1 MTPLQTVVG
10 TEKRSWDWMEEK
22 IKVKHLKEGFRN
34 GADGGPS
41 SYPGVFGAELQNA
54 IESAGGDDEKLID
67 RPEQT
72 MFGLAMVGGG
82 RVYGQAQLY
91 GKLTISGY

>member
-1 MTPLQTVVG
+1 
-10 TEKRSWDWMEEK
+10 MEEK
-22 IKVKHLKEGFRN
+22 IKVKHLKEGFHS
-34 GADGGPS
+34 GTDGGPS
-41 SYPGVFGAELQNA
+41 SYPGVFGAELQKA

-91 GKLTISGY
+91 GELTISGY